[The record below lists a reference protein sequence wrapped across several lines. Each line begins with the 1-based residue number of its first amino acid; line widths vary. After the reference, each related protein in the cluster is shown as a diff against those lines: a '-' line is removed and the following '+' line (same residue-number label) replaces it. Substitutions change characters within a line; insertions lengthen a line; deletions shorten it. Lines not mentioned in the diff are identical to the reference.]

1 MRNKDPG
8 SFQAQTILE
17 TWSAHW
23 EFLIFLVFNNLSP
36 GNQCQVVLEATKA
49 KLSSRRA
56 INSRVVSDSRNEN
69 SICATSQETQQ
80 EKDKI
85 VIIHSR
91 SECTYVCA
99 LLHNQ
104 HYNTYTSSSFFS
116 AHCKRVLLF
125 LRLLAVPLFFSGE
138 SQFKVPQK

>member
-1 MRNKDPG
+1 
-8 SFQAQTILE
+8 
-17 TWSAHW
+17 
-23 EFLIFLVFNNLSP
+23 LVFNIFSP
-36 GNQCQVVLEATKA
+36 GNQCRQVVLEATQA
-49 KLSSRRA
+49 KLSGRRA

-91 SECTYVCA
+91 SECTYVRA

-104 HYNTYTSSSFFS
+104 HYYIHQQLFFLRALQASIIIPPPPRRSF
-116 AHCKRVLLF
+116 VLL
-125 LRLLAVPLFFSGE
+125 G
-138 SQFKVPQK
+138 